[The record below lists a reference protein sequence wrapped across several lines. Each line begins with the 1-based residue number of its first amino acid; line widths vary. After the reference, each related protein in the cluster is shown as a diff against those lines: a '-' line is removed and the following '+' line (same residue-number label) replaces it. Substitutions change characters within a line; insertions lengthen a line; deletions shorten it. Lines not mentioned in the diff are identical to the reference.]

1 MDAPQGVGRSGAL
14 REDQLDELRAVFDL
28 FDGDGDGL
36 LEVDE
41 VGTLWASC
49 GVVLTEAECLDLVT
63 ELKPNLRK
71 LPFDEFVNMM
81 CRPMCESDALEEQI
95 RDTFASAA
103 GGKAHIT
110 AASLVVSR
118 AELGQPV
125 DALMVRMPSL
135 FSYAAAARACC
146 FPWLTPDP
154 AKAAIASL
162 QSRLFCAS
170 VCASDAAS

>member
-125 DALMVRMPSL
+125 DALMAEEMVHEAERSEDPLRSVGKVSL
-135 FSYAAAARACC
+135 AEFCSCNG
-146 FPWLTPDP
+146 
-154 AKAAIASL
+154 IA
-162 QSRLFCAS
+162 QPQT
-170 VCASDAAS
+170 